1 MKKTTTS
8 KEELTSFI
16 KETKGFDTKFT
27 SESKLF
33 DNVYFL
39 GTYII
44 RGDKKILLNS
54 ETGKVDTIFTSG
66 KLPKEIED
74 DFIADTLE
82 NITIY
87 SEILE
92 NLT

>member
-8 KEELTSFI
+8 KEELTAFI
-16 KETKGFDTKFT
+16 KETMGFDSNFT
-27 SESKLF
+27 SESKVF
-33 DNVYFL
+33 DNIYFL

-54 ETGKVDTIFTSG
+54 ETGKVDNIFTSG

-74 DFIADTLE
+74 NFIADTLE
-82 NITIY
+82 NIKTY

>member
-1 MKKTTTS
+1 MKKTVTS

-16 KETKGFDTKFT
+16 KETIGFESKFN
-27 SESKLF
+27 SDSKLF
-33 DNVYFL
+33 DDVYFL

-54 ETGKVDTIFTSG
+54 EIGKVDSIFASG
-66 KLPKEIED
+66 KLPRDIED
-74 DFIADTLE
+74 RFIDDTLE
-82 NITIY
+82 NIKMY

-92 NLT
+92 SII

>member
-1 MKKTTTS
+1 MKKTVTS

-16 KETKGFDTKFT
+16 KETIGFESKFT
-27 SESKLF
+27 SDSKLF
-33 DNVYFL
+33 DDVYFL

-54 ETGKVDTIFTSG
+54 ETGKVDSIFTSG
-66 KLPKEIED
+66 KLPKDIED
-74 DFIADTLE
+74 RFIDDTLE
-82 NITIY
+82 NIKMY

-92 NLT
+92 SII

>member
-1 MKKTTTS
+1 MTKTVTS

-16 KETKGFDTKFT
+16 KDTMGFESKFT
-27 SESKLF
+27 SDSKLF
-33 DNVYFL
+33 DDVYFL

-54 ETGKVDTIFTSG
+54 ETGKVDSIFTSG
-66 KLPKEIED
+66 KLPKDIED
-74 DFIADTLE
+74 RFIDDTLE
-82 NITIY
+82 NIKMY

-92 NLT
+92 SII

>member
-1 MKKTTTS
+1 MQKTTTS

-16 KETKGFDTKFT
+16 KETIDLETKFT

-54 ETGKVDTIFTSG
+54 ETGKIDDIFTSG
-66 KLPKEIED
+66 KIPKEIED
-74 DFIADTLE
+74 NFIVDTMKS
-82 NITIY
+82 ITMY

-92 NLT
+92 SLS

>member
-1 MKKTTTS
+1 MQKTITS

-16 KETKGFDTKFT
+16 KETIDFETKIT
-27 SESKLF
+27 SESKIF
-33 DNVYFL
+33 DNIYFL

-54 ETGKVDTIFTSG
+54 ETGKIDDIFTNG
-66 KLPKEIED
+66 KIPKEIED
-74 DFIADTLE
+74 NFIVDTLKS
-82 NITIY
+82 ITMY

-92 NLT
+92 SLS

>member
-1 MKKTTTS
+1 MKKTVTS

-16 KETKGFDTKFT
+16 KDTMGFESKFT
-27 SESKLF
+27 SDSKLF
-33 DNVYFL
+33 DDVYFL

-54 ETGKVDTIFTSG
+54 ETGKVDSIFTSG
-66 KLPKEIED
+66 KLPKDIED
-74 DFIADTLE
+74 RFIDDTLE
-82 NITIY
+82 NIKMY

-92 NLT
+92 SII